1 MSAAT
6 PLAPRLTIA
15 LCSFVFGVVSALIG
29 AAVHYGE
36 LKSDLSSAK
45 ERIGDFQKANAELL
59 DTLKKWREA
68 YDLQAQNLGG
78 AQARVQQLQN
88 DRCDPIKADIDSI
101 YNSIDYAQK
110 YDHSERLSDLNR
122 MMDQYQQTL
131 RACYAASSSVAHG

>member
-6 PLAPRLTIA
+6 PLTPRITIA
-15 LCSFVFGVVSALIG
+15 LCSFAFGVVSALMG

-36 LKSDLSSAK
+36 LKSDLSTS
-45 ERIGDFQKANAELL
+45 RVRVGDFQKANDELL

-68 YDLQAQNLGG
+68 YDLQSKNLGN
-78 AQARVQQLQN
+78 AMARVQQLEN

-110 YDHSERLSDLNR
+110 YDHSDRLSDLNR
-122 MMDQYQQTL
+122 MMEQYQQTL
-131 RACYAASSSVAHG
+131 RACYAASSSAAHG